1 MDGRDDTYYRTD
13 LALVHHRGY
22 SFHADGCAEGVL
34 SALEPILERDG
45 LVLEIGC
52 GAGALT
58 RHLVGAGH
66 RVIAT
71 DASPAMLELARDAVP
86 DAEDV
91 RQLTLPEDPLPS
103 VDAIVSVGHA
113 LNYLADAPSIERSLI
128 AMAGALRHDG
138 VLAIDLCDLRWA
150 RVRRDQADIG
160 RVGDDWAIVLCVS
173 VPSPDRFVRDMTT
186 FVRNADGSYRRD
198 GERHDN
204 VLVETSEVPQ
214 LLAEHG
220 VDAHVVTRLG
230 DFELPDGLVAILGS
244 RRG

>member
-1 MDGRDDTYYRTD
+1 MDGSEDPYYRTD

-45 LVLEIGC
+45 LVLELGC
-52 GAGALT
+52 GSGALT
-58 RHLVGAGH
+58 RHLVDAGH

-103 VDAIVSVGHA
+103 ADAIVSVGHA

-128 AMAGALRHDG
+128 AMAGALRTGG

-150 RVRRDQADIG
+150 EVRRDQPDAG
-160 RVGDDWAIVLCVS
+160 RVGDDWAIVMAFS
-173 VPSPDRFVRDMTT
+173 VPAPDRFVRDMTT
-186 FVRNADGSYRRD
+186 FVANRD
-198 GERHDN
+198 GTWRHDDERHDN
-204 VLVETSEVPQ
+204 VLIDTSRVPR

-220 VDAHVVTRLG
+220 VDAHVVTCLG
-230 DFELPDGLVAILGS
+230 DYELPDGLVVVLG
-244 RRG
+244 RRRD